1 MNAQSKVLA
10 VVGGKAI
17 TEEDVQRTLMNM
29 GQHAAQYNNPQGK
42 KILLEQMINKEL
54 VLIDAKKNLMEHDA
68 EFKVE
73 LEKLKNE
80 LLANFYVD
88 KFLRQVKVSDEE
100 IKKYFDEHPE
110 EFAGEETV
118 SARHILVESEEQAKD
133 ILARIQNGEMSFEAA
148 AKAFSTCPSS
158 AQGGDLGE
166 FGRGQM
172 VPEFDSA
179 CFEMAEG
186 EVRGPVKTQFGFH
199 LIKLEKKNAP
209 KAMTFEEA
217 KAPLSQKLLAEA
229 QQKAYQ
235 SKMGQLKILYPVDYS
250 GML

>member
-17 TEEDVQRTLMNM
+17 TEEDIQRALMNM
-29 GQHAAQYNNPQGK
+29 GQRANQYNNPQGK

-54 VLIDAKKNLMEHDA
+54 ILLDAKKNLMEHDA

-110 EFAGEETV
+110 DFAGEETV
-118 SARHILVESEEQAKD
+118 SARHILVESEEKAND
-133 ILARIQNGEMSFEAA
+133 ILNRVQTGEMSFEDA
-148 AKAFSTCPSS
+148 AKAFSSCPSS

-172 VPEFDSA
+172 VPEFDAA

-199 LIKLEKKNAP
+199 LIKLEKKNPPRAI
-209 KAMTFEEA
+209 TFEEA
-217 KAPLSQKLLAEA
+217 KGPLSQQLLGEA
-229 QQKAYQ
+229 QQKSYQ
-235 SKMGQLKILYPVDYS
+235 SKVNQLKILYPVDYS
-250 GML
+250 GIL